1 MIVVGRDSNKLERK
15 RVMEVMEV
23 VERELGCQEMKEEEV
38 FRLLKCDAKGRRE
51 KDRGGD
57 EDEDEDEGEDEGGR
71 YKVFLYL
78 LGRKCV
84 GLLLA
89 ERIEKAYKIT
99 LPPSPSTASASI
111 PSPLATSSIPINAN
125 DPWPSPLP
133 PPDHPLTLSQ
143 TPSPALLGISR
154 IWTCS
159 THRRRGIATRLLDVA
174 RKAFIYGMTIG
185 KSHVAFSQPTAL
197 GKALA
202 GEWFLMEADAV
213 ESVGEGEVEHGL
225 GSFAERMGG
234 KSVGVE
240 KGGWLVYLDED
251 CVPRG

>member
-1 MIVVGRDSNKLERK
+1 MIVVGRDSSKLERR

-23 VERELGCQEMKEEEV
+23 VERELGCQEIKEEEV
-38 FRLLKCDAKGRRE
+38 FGVLKYDAKERKER
-51 KDRGGD
+51 DRGG
-57 EDEDEDEGEDEGGR
+57 DEGGR

-99 LPPSPSTASASI
+99 IPPFPSSTSTSISPTS
-111 PSPLATSSIPINAN
+111 ATSPAPIDPN
-125 DPWPSPLP
+125 DPCSSTPP
-133 PPDHPLTLSQ
+133 PPDHPLTLSP

-159 THRRRGIATRLLDVA
+159 TYRRRGIAMRLLDVA
-174 RKAFIYGMTIG
+174 RQAFIYGMTVD
-185 KSHVAFSQPTAL
+185 KPRVAFSQPTAL

-202 GEWFLMEADAV
+202 GGWFLKEVDAV
-213 ESVGEGEVEHGL
+213 ESVGEGAVEHGL
-225 GSFAERMGG
+225 GSFVVRRGG
-234 KSVGVE
+234 KGVEAE
-240 KGGWLVYLDED
+240 KGGWLVYLDEN
-251 CVPRG
+251 CVPGG